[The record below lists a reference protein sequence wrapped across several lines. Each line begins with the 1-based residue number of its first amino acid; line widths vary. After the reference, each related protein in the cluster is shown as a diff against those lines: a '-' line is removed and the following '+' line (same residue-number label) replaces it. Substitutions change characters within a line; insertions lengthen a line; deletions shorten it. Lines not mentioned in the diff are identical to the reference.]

1 MPISIE
7 KTRKI
12 SQEVHCGLALAKD
25 LLVLA
30 GGDEKLVIEASE
42 RTMNGVESL
51 KAYIIDKRFSK
62 LERK

>member
-7 KTRKI
+7 KARKV

-42 RTMNGVESL
+42 HTMNGVESL

>member
-1 MPISIE
+1 MPINME
-7 KTRKI
+7 KVRKV
-12 SQEVHCGLALAKD
+12 SQKIHCGLALAKD

-42 RTMNGVESL
+42 HTMNGAESL
-51 KAYIIDKRFSK
+51 KACIIDKRFSK

>member
-7 KTRKI
+7 RARKV

-30 GGDEKLVIEASE
+30 DGDEKLVIEASE
-42 RTMNGVESL
+42 NTMNGVESL

-62 LERK
+62 LEGK